1 MHYICIMIQRELA
14 DKILKK
20 GLPRKVLVLLGARQT
35 GKTTLVKNALLRDAR
50 ILSLTGDD
58 PATISMLETAGLE
71 SLKLRLA
78 DSDVVFIDEAQRIPS
93 IGIVAKL
100 IADNI
105 PHVRLILTG
114 SSSLELAEGTY
125 ESLTGRK
132 REMHLFP
139 ISWKELSNDIGGM
152 KAAAQLQTRLVYG
165 MYPEVITSPGKEVE
179 VLRELGNSYLYR
191 DLIGFRGIRK
201 PRLLEKILQALAWQ
215 IGSEVSL
222 TEVAQLVDADKATV
236 EAYID
241 LLEKSFIVFRLNPLS
256 RNMRNEIRKFSKVY
270 FWDNGVRN
278 MVISHLTDNG
288 MRDDMGKLFENFI
301 IAERMKKLSYTQSIA
316 KSWFW
321 RTQAQQE
328 IDYVEEMNG
337 KFNAVEI
344 KWNPK
349 AKVKFPNS
357 FMEAYKPETM
367 AINRNNFDSW
377 LM

>member
-1 MHYICIMIQRELA
+1 VIQRELA
-14 DKILKK
+14 DKLLKK

-35 GKTTLVKNALLRDAR
+35 GKTTLVENALPADAR

-58 PATISMLETAGLE
+58 PSTINMLESASLE

-78 DSDVVFIDEAQRIPS
+78 DCDVVFIDEAQRIPN
-93 IGIVAKL
+93 IGVIAKL

-105 PHVRLILTG
+105 KGVRLILTG

-132 REMHLFP
+132 RELHLFP
-139 ISWKELSNDIGGM
+139 ISWKELTKNTGAVN
-152 KAAAQLQTRLVYG
+152 AAAQLQTRLVYG
-165 MYPEVITSPGKEVE
+165 MYPEVITSPGREME
-179 VLRELGNSYLYR
+179 VLRELVNSYLYR
-191 DLIGFRGIRK
+191 DLLNFGGIRK

-241 LLEKSFIVFRLNPLS
+241 LLEKSFIIFRLNPLS

-278 MVISHLTDNG
+278 MLVSHLADAG
-288 MRDDMGKLFENFI
+288 MRDDTGKLFENFM
-301 IAERMKKLSYTQSIA
+301 IAERMKKLSYTQSVA

-321 RTQAQQE
+321 RTQSQQE
-328 IDYVEEMNG
+328 IDYVEELNG

-349 AKVKFPNS
+349 TKVKFPNS
-357 FMEAYKPETM
+357 FIEAYQPDM
-367 AINRNNFDSW
+367 LVVNQNNFDSW